1 MKRVLTVELL
11 TIILILILISL
22 FTYIDSRQFML
33 EGFTDIFNSDKSN
46 NNSDNNSDNN
56 SEDKIILF
64 YAEWCG
70 HCKKMKPEW
79 DNFKKDNPEVCE
91 EYESEE
97 ITEEL
102 KKKYKINGY
111 PTIVKVQGN
120 NVIPYEGERTREGL
134 NKFLKS

>member
-46 NNSDNNSDNN
+46 NNSDNNSEN
-56 SEDKIILF
+56 KIILF

-70 HCKKMKPEW
+70 YCKKMKPEW

-134 NKFLKS
+134 TKFLMS

>member
-1 MKRVLTVELL
+1 MKRVLTVEIL

-33 EGFTDIFNSDKSN
+33 EGFTGIFNNDKPP
-46 NNSDNNSDNN
+46 NSDNDSRV
-56 SEDKIILF
+56 KIIF
-64 YAEWCG
+64 FHAKWCG

-79 DNFKKDNPEVCE
+79 DEFKRANPQSCE

-102 KKKYKINGY
+102 RKKYNISG
-111 PTIVKVQGN
+111 
-120 NVIPYEGERTREGL
+120 
-134 NKFLKS
+134 